1 MCDRWAPISGEKPFT
16 QRAQARA
23 WLRGCPRA
31 PRPACVLRVVCAA
44 ALPQFW
50 RQIAPIVSVTY
61 GEHAQHVGGG
71 LSRSPWPRRCPQPQV
86 QSWSRPPPTPTHH
99 HKPPPAAPPRPLP
112 GPTLA
117 PISGAPILGPIC
129 PHRPS
134 PLTSGPLALA
144 LARAPP
150 PAARSLLCLPAALPH
165 PHPPSSS
172 MRRPASP
179 SVQSPSFSRGGVCLG
194 SCNGHARGVTDAS
207 THAGSEGR
215 SPARAVADSVLRV
228 DERGAARVCV
238 CVAGRWMQGNG
249 NSAVGQPMPLEEGRG
264 QPRAAPCPL
273 LRAVASH
280 APAGLALS
288 PSSCQEQ
295 GQWTWCACGDRQ
307 GTWVRAPPRHAPTA
321 VGTPGQV
328 ARRAGGASGHC
339 CGQGACR
346 ANSKQI
352 HPPRPNTRGL
362 RAPSALPSQGAALR
376 VAPSTRAR

>member
-23 WLRGCPRA
+23 WLGGCPRA

-112 GPTLA
+112 GPILA

-129 PHRPS
+129 PRRPS

-150 PAARSLLCLPAALPH
+150 PAARSLLRLPAALPH

-215 SPARAVADSVLRV
+215 SPARAVADSVLRA
-228 DERGAARVCV
+228 DERGAAAAGGW
-238 CVAGRWMQGNG
+238 VAGRWMQGNG
-249 NSAVGQPMPLEEGRG
+249 NSAVGQPVPLEEGRG
-264 QPRAAPCPL
+264 QPRAAP
-273 LRAVASH
+273 
-280 APAGLALS
+280 
-288 PSSCQEQ
+288 
-295 GQWTWCACGDRQ
+295 
-307 GTWVRAPPRHAPTA
+307 
-321 VGTPGQV
+321 
-328 ARRAGGASGHC
+328 
-339 CGQGACR
+339 
-346 ANSKQI
+346 
-352 HPPRPNTRGL
+352 
-362 RAPSALPSQGAALR
+362 
-376 VAPSTRAR
+376 